1 MYLIISDRHP
11 LSPLL
16 SLSPSLLQIFLRNN
30 SQSLMLPICVCLW
43 GYPPV
48 QENLAVATPQRKA
61 TLLLVSSHQLPIAPQ
76 LEVGPH
82 TVFKGAVTFA

>member
-1 MYLIISDRHP
+1 
-11 LSPLL
+11 
-16 SLSPSLLQIFLRNN
+16 
-30 SQSLMLPICVCLW
+30 MLPICVRLW

-48 QENLAVATPQRKA
+48 QGNLAVATPQRKA

-82 TVFKGAVTFA
+82 AIFKGVVIFP